1 MNIAQHLA
9 ATLKNLR
16 QERAWSLS
24 KLAEETGVSKAML
37 GQIERNESSPT
48 VATLWKI
55 ATGLNVPFSV
65 FITPAEADGEQSFD
79 PQQQAMVVTPIFPW
93 DPELCF
99 DHLSI
104 TLAPGALSESTPH
117 EKGVIE
123 HVVVIGGQLDMC
135 IQGEW
140 RRLEAGEGLR
150 FAGDLPHAYRN
161 SGEQTVHFHS
171 IIHYPKEKAA
181 GRPAANHDNEP

>member
-9 ATLKNLR
+9 ATLKTLR
-16 QERAWSLS
+16 QQRGWSLS
-24 KLAEETGVSKAML
+24 KLADETGVSKAML
-37 GQIERNESSPT
+37 GQIERHESSPT

-65 FITPAEADGEQSFD
+65 FITPAEPSGEQAFD
-79 PQQQAMVVTPIFPW
+79 PQQQAMVVTPVFPW

-99 DHLSI
+99 DHFSI
-104 TLAPGALSESTPH
+104 TLAPGAVSESTPH

-123 HVVVIGGQLDMC
+123 HVVVISGTLDMFVE
-135 IQGEW
+135 GEW
-140 RRLEAGEGLR
+140 RLLCAGAGLR
-150 FAGDLPHAYRN
+150 FAGDLAHAYRN
-161 SGEQTVHFHS
+161 SSEQTTHFHS

-181 GRPAANHDNEP
+181 GKPAANHDNEP